1 MMTSHNLHQSLNWRY
16 MHQQHWRGDGK
27 ICLLF
32 HPKSIVNH
40 GLVLFQYGLTIVDY
54 GLAIEILWACYCYN
68 MGLHGL
74 RDLGLGAIQ
83 KVCSPC
89 WGEGV

>member
-1 MMTSHNLHQSLNWRY
+1 MIGIDHVMSSLKKGRSSY
-16 MHQQHWRGDGK
+16 RGSK
-27 ICLLF
+27 SCLLLSSE
-32 HPKSIVNH
+32 SIVNH
-40 GLVLFQYGLTIVDY
+40 GLALLNHGLTIVDY

-74 RDLGLGAIQ
+74 RDLGLGTIQ